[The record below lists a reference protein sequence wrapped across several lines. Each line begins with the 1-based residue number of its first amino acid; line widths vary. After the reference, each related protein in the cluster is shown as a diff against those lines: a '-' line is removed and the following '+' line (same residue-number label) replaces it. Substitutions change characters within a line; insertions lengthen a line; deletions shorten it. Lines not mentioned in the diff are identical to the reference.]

1 MSRYRQVSISLGP
14 RLTGVVKKLI
24 IATSGFFLLTYLPW
38 RLFHWSS
45 PYEWFSLQPYDV
57 LHHFYVWQLVTYLF
71 LHADPFHLV
80 FNMLALWMF
89 GSDLERQ
96 WGSRRFLFYYFLTGA
111 GAGLCDVVLTP
122 LLSPHT
128 PTATIGCSGA
138 VYGLLLAF
146 GLLFPDRPVLY
157 ALILPIKA
165 KWFALLAGMLEFL
178 YSLGTPG
185 SGVSHVAHLGGML
198 FGFIYLRGGGL
209 SYRWQLLYH
218 EWRRG
223 RLRKQFEIYMRKRE
237 GKNDADRWVN

>member
-24 IATSGFFLLTYLPW
+24 IATSGIFLLTYLPW

-57 LHHFYVWQLVTYLF
+57 LHHFYLWQLFTYLF

-122 LLSPHT
+122 LLSAH
-128 PTATIGCSGA
+128 AHGH
-138 VYGLLLAF
+138 
-146 GLLFPDRPVLY
+146 DRV
-157 ALILPIKA
+157 
-165 KWFALLAGMLEFL
+165 F
-178 YSLGTPG
+178 
-185 SGVSHVAHLGGML
+185 
-198 FGFIYLRGGGL
+198 GGGL
-209 SYRWQLLYH
+209 RAAPGFRPAFPRPAGALRAHPPDQGQVVRAACRRAGILVLAGHARVGRQPRGPPGRDAFRPYLLA
-218 EWRRG
+218 RRRALLPVAASLSRMAPG
-223 RLRKQFEIYMRKRE
+223 PPAEAVRDLHAQAR
-237 GKNDADRWVN
+237 GKE